1 MKLKSIILPGLA
13 ILFST
18 SVALAHSPMKS
29 TSPANQAM
37 LDAVPENLHLKF
49 AKPARVLKV
58 VMTHSVDGALHE
70 ERLELPTKKAV
81 EDMQLTPEFK
91 GSGAYKIEWRA
102 LGEDG
107 HVIKGDFTFDVA
119 G

>member
-1 MKLKSIILPGLA
+1 MNLKSIILPGLA

-18 SVALAHSPMKS
+18 SVVLAHSPMKS
-29 TSPANQAM
+29 TSPENQAK
-37 LDAVPENLHLKF
+37 LGAVPEILHLKF
-49 AKPARVLKV
+49 AKPSRVLKI
-58 VMTHSVDGALHE
+58 VMTHYADDAVHE

-91 GSGAYKIEWRA
+91 GSGTYKIEWRA

>member
-18 SVALAHSPMKS
+18 SVVLAHSPMKS

-37 LDAVPENLHLKF
+37 LDAVPETLYLKF
-49 AKPARVLKV
+49 AKPSRVLKV
-58 VMTHSVDGALHE
+58 VMTHSADDALHE

-91 GSGAYKIEWRA
+91 GSGAYKVEWRA

-107 HVIKGDFTFDVA
+107 HVIKGDFTFDVV